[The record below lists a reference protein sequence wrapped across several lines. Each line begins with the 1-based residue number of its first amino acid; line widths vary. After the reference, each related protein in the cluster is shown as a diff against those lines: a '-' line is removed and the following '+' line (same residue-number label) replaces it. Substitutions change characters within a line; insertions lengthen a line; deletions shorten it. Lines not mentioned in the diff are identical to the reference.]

1 MNNLISAVQFRETY
15 LNEVIDTIEDEKFVS
30 RSRSEDGGKGFSRK
44 RKISF
49 THLIVLLRQGL
60 SRSIQRELNSFY
72 QKLQKS
78 DFSIQHV
85 TKGAF
90 SRCRAKLKPEAF
102 VELNQVGIKSFYNNA
117 PWLNFQGLR
126 LLAVDGST
134 AVLPK
139 HRSIIEEFG
148 TTNFGPYADS
158 PRSVARISV
167 LYDVLNLTVLDAHI
181 DKYDKSE
188 REMARKH
195 LDFVEPGKDLLVF
208 DRGYPSLGL
217 MFEMQAK
224 GINYLIRM
232 REDWWLEVRKM
243 VSGGV
248 KDKEVTFTLPSN
260 EKDLLKKY
268 NTPDKKIKCRLVSV
282 ELPEGGTEVLC
293 TSIVSK
299 EILPYECF
307 AELYHYR
314 WNIEEGYKLF
324 KCRLQ
329 LEAFSGKTAI
339 AVKQDFFAKIF
350 TMTTTAVLA
359 FPVDE
364 KLKKEVETNS
374 RKHPNKVNRTNA
386 LSMFKEI
393 IVKVFIEKI
402 ISPAIEAFD
411 KILEAT
417 TEIIRPGRK
426 FERKKLKKKPPSM
439 NYKQL

>member
-1 MNNLISAVQFRETY
+1 
-15 LNEVIDTIEDEKFVS
+15 
-30 RSRSEDGGKGFSRK
+30 
-44 RKISF
+44 
-49 THLIVLLRQGL
+49 
-60 SRSIQRELNSFY
+60 LNSFY

-78 DFSIQHV
+78 DFSVQHV

-90 SRCRAKLKPEAF
+90 SRCRSKLKPEAF
-102 VELNQVGIKSFYNNA
+102 VELNQVGLRSFYNNA
-117 PWLNFQGLR
+117 SWRSWQDLR
-126 LLAVDGST
+126 LLAIDGST

-139 HRSIIEEFG
+139 HKSIIKEFG

-158 PRSVARISV
+158 PRSVARTSV
-167 LYDVLNLTVLDAHI
+167 LYDVLNLTVLDAQI
-181 DKYDKSE
+181 DKYDQCE
-188 REMARKH
+188 RDMARKH
-195 LDFVEPGKDLLVF
+195 FEVAEPGKDLLLF

-224 GINYLIRM
+224 GIDYLIRM
-232 REDWWLEVRKM
+232 RDDWWLEVRKM
-243 VSGGV
+243 VTDGV
-248 KDKEVTFTLPSN
+248 KDKEVTFTLPAN
-260 EKDLLKKY
+260 EKELLKKY
-268 NTPDKKIKCRLVSV
+268 NTTDNKIRCRLVCV
-282 ELPEGGTEVLC
+282 QLPEGGTEVLC
-293 TSIVSK
+293 TSITNK

-307 AELYHYR
+307 AELYHFR

-364 KLKKEVETNS
+364 KVKKEYETNS

-386 LSMFKEI
+386 LSMVKEI
-393 IVKVFIEKI
+393 VAKVFIDKM
-402 ISPAIEAFD
+402 ISPAIKAFD
-411 KILEAT
+411 NILTAT
-417 TEIIRPGRK
+417 TEIVRPNRK

>member
-1 MNNLISAVQFRETY
+1 MLT
-15 LNEVIDTIEDEKFVS
+15 
-30 RSRSEDGGKGFSRK
+30 
-44 RKISF
+44 
-49 THLIVLLRQGL
+49 QGL

-72 QKLQKS
+72 QKVQKS

-90 SRCRAKLKPEAF
+90 SRCRSKLKPEAF
-102 VELNQVGIKSFYNNA
+102 SELNQVAFKSFYNNA
-117 PWLNFQGLR
+117 PWRSFQGLR
-126 LLAVDGST
+126 LLAIDGST
-134 AVLPK
+134 AVLPR
-139 HRSIIEEFG
+139 HQSIIEEFE

-158 PRSVARISV
+158 PRSVARTSV

-195 LDFVEPGKDLLVF
+195 FELVEADKDLVLF

-243 VSGGV
+243 VSEGS
-248 KDKEVTFTLPSN
+248 KDKEVTFTLSAN
-260 EKDLLKKY
+260 EKDLLDKY
-268 NTPDKKIKCRLVSV
+268 NTTDNKIKCRLVCIQ
-282 ELPEGGTEVLC
+282 LPGGATEVLC
-293 TSIVSK
+293 TSILSK
-299 EILPYECF
+299 EKLPYECF
-307 AELYHYR
+307 GELYHLR
-314 WNIEEGYKLF
+314 WNIKEGYKLF
-324 KCRLQ
+324 KCRLH

-350 TMTTTAVLA
+350 TMTMTAALA
-359 FPVDE
+359 FPIDE
-364 KLKKEVETNS
+364 KLKKEAPANK
-374 RKHPNKVNRTNA
+374 RKHLNKVNKTNA

-393 IVKVFIEKI
+393 IIKVFIDKI
-402 ISPAIEAFD
+402 VHPAIEAFD
-411 KILEAT
+411 KILQAT
-417 TEIIRPGRK
+417 TEIVRPGRK